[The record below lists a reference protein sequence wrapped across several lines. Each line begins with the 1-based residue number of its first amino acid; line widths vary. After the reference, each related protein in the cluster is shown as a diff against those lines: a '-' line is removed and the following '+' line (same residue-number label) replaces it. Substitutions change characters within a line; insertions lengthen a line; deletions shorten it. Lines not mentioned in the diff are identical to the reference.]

1 MAAMR
6 KPTSPSDNGA
16 TRPPSYRIRV
26 AQIGI
31 ALAVLIA
38 ISALMA
44 YRHVV
49 SLNAGIAQ
57 AAAQRA
63 QAGRLYHDTLTQLHA
78 SQQQLRDYVLSP
90 NDTARQRLGTALA
103 QLSGKVAQLTEDHGA
118 PGNQTTVR
126 ITAAVRDAAGRLD
139 AAAGESH
146 AGCIDT
152 ARCLSDAVAPL
163 LQDLQQRLADLQAA
177 LDPRLPGGAIG
188 DIDRVFAA
196 FLFGAVVLIILFG
209 IVVYLS
215 LDRLI
220 LRPLLALSNRQEAH
234 GNKQPALRETRAL
247 FSAFRDLQSQLQDRE
262 QALDHLVHH
271 DTLTGLPNRKL
282 FRRHLAEGI
291 AAAQQ
296 HDMLIGL
303 LFLDLDRFKQVNDSY
318 GHAAG
323 DRVLIEI
330 SRRLRRVF
338 RQDDLIARFGG
349 DEFAVLLENLHE
361 RDEMSRLA
369 NKALSAIQRPFEH
382 DGRIFHSG
390 ASIGIAVA
398 PDDGNDPD
406 RLIQLA
412 DTAMYAAKRDE
423 GSGLRFVSEEL
434 SKTAAAQHALENEL
448 RDAVSQH
455 DLALHFQ
462 PVVALS
468 DGHVHCYESLLR
480 WPHAEQG
487 MLRPASFMNALA
499 DAGLCTA
506 ISDWALDQIQ
516 MNRPTP
522 EAVLSINLSARL
534 LHDEDFAQRL
544 LERLDQQRLIP
555 ERLILEITEDTLET
569 DLRVAARVLHEL
581 KRRGVRIALDD
592 FGTGQASLSHLRRFP
607 FDYIKIDQSFV
618 AGIGSVPND
627 EKLIQAIIRL
637 AHALGMKVVAEG
649 VETEAQRDFLRGEDC
664 DYIQGYL
671 VGKPSASV

>member
-1 MAAMR
+1 MAAIR
-6 KPTSPSDNGA
+6 KPTSPSENGA
-16 TRPPSYRIRV
+16 AEPPSYRVRV

-31 ALAVLIA
+31 ALAVLLA

-57 AAAQRA
+57 TAAQHA
-63 QAGRLYHDTLTQLHA
+63 QAGRLYQDALAQLYV
-78 SQQQLRDYVLSP
+78 SQQQLHDLVLSP
-90 NDTARQRLGTALA
+90 DDMARQRLGEALA
-103 QLSGKVAQLTEDHGA
+103 QLSGKVTQLAAHEGTPA
-118 PGNQTTVR
+118 SQAVVR
-126 ITAAVRDAAGRLD
+126 ITTALREAAARLD

-146 AGCIDT
+146 EACIEP
-152 ARCLSDAVAPL
+152 ARCLSDAVEPL
-163 LQDLQQRLADLQAA
+163 LKDLQQRLADLHVA
-177 LDPRLPGGAIG
+177 LNPHLPTEGIG
-188 DIDRVFAA
+188 DVNRVLASF
-196 FLFGAVVLIILFG
+196 FFGTIVLMILLG
-209 IVVYLS
+209 IVAYLS

-220 LRPLLALSNRQEAH
+220 LRPLLALSSMAEAQST
-234 GNKQPALRETRAL
+234 GQPAVRETRDL
-247 FSAFRDLQSQLQDRE
+247 LSAFRDLQSQLRDRE
-262 QALDHLVHH
+262 QALDHLTHH
-271 DTLTGLPNRKL
+271 DSLTGLPNRTF
-282 FRRHLAEGI
+282 FRRRLAEGI
-291 AAAQQ
+291 SAATQR
-296 HDMLIGL
+296 DMLVGL

-323 DRVLIEI
+323 DQVLIEI
-330 SRRLRRVF
+330 SRRLRKVF

-361 RDEMSRLA
+361 RDEMKRLA
-369 NKALSAIQRPFEH
+369 KKALSAIQRPFEF

-455 DLALHFQ
+455 NLALHFQ
-462 PVVALS
+462 PVVALA
-468 DGHVHCYESLLR
+468 DGHIHCYESLLR

-487 MLRPASFMNALA
+487 MLRPATFMDALA

-516 MNRPTP
+516 INRPTP

-534 LHDEDFAQRL
+534 LLDEDFAQRL

-581 KRRGVRIALDD
+581 KQRGVRIALDD

-618 AGIGSVPND
+618 AGIGEVPND

-637 AHALGMKVVAEG
+637 AHALEMKVVAEG

-671 VGKPSASV
+671 VGKPSAGA

>member
-6 KPTSPSDNGA
+6 KSKFPSDNGA
-16 TRPPSYRIRV
+16 ANLPSYRIRA

-31 ALAVLIA
+31 ALAVLLA

-57 AAAQRA
+57 IAAQHA
-63 QAGRLYHDTLTQLHA
+63 QVGRLYHEALTQLQA
-78 SQQQLRDYVLSP
+78 SQQRLRDFVLSP
-90 NDTARQRLGTALA
+90 NDTARRRLGKALA
-103 QLSGKVAQLTEDHGA
+103 QLNGKVTQLAEHDGTPSSQA
-118 PGNQTTVR
+118 IVR
-126 ITAAVRDAAGRLD
+126 ITVALGDAAGKLD
-139 AAAGESH
+139 AAARESH
-146 AGCIDT
+146 EVCIDT
-152 ARCLSDAVAPL
+152 GHCLSDALEPL
-163 LQDLQQRLADLQAA
+163 LNDLQRRLVDMYVA
-177 LDPRLPGGAIG
+177 LNQPLPSES
-188 DIDRVFAA
+188 IDDVNRVLAGF
-196 FLFGAVVLIILFG
+196 FFGAVLLMVLLGF
-209 IVVYLS
+209 VAYLS

-220 LRPLLALSNRQEAH
+220 LRPLRTLSNMAETH
-234 GNKQPALRETRAL
+234 TGEQPAVRETRDL
-247 FSAFRDLQSQLQDRE
+247 LRAFRDLQSQLRDRE
-262 QALDHLVHH
+262 QALDHLARH
-271 DTLTGLPNRKL
+271 DSLTGLPNRTL
-282 FRRHLAEGI
+282 FRRRLAEGI
-291 AAAQQ
+291 SAARQR
-296 HDMLIGL
+296 DMLVGL

-323 DRVLIEI
+323 DQVLIEI
-330 SRRLRRVF
+330 SRRLRKVF

-361 RDEMSRLA
+361 RDEMKRLA
-369 NKALSAIQRPFEH
+369 KKALSAIQRPFEF

-398 PDDGNDPD
+398 PDDGSDPD

-455 DLALHFQ
+455 NLALHFQ
-462 PVVALS
+462 PVVALG

-487 MLRPASFMNALA
+487 MLRPASFMDALA

-516 MNRPTP
+516 INRPTP
-522 EAVLSINLSARL
+522 DAVLSINLSARL

-569 DLRVAARVLHEL
+569 ALRAAARDVFEL

-618 AGIGSVPND
+618 AGIGKVPND

-637 AHALGMKVVAEG
+637 AHALEMKVVAEG

>member
-1 MAAMR
+1 
-6 KPTSPSDNGA
+6 
-16 TRPPSYRIRV
+16 
-26 AQIGI
+26 
-31 ALAVLIA
+31 ALA
-38 ISALMA
+38 SM
-44 YRHVV
+44 
-49 SLNAGIAQ
+49 
-57 AAAQRA
+57 
-63 QAGRLYHDTLTQLHA
+63 
-78 SQQQLRDYVLSP
+78 P
-90 NDTARQRLGTALA
+90 LA
-103 QLSGKVAQLTEDHGA
+103 HTNE
-118 PGNQTTVR
+118 
-126 ITAAVRDAAGRLD
+126 
-139 AAAGESH
+139 
-146 AGCIDT
+146 
-152 ARCLSDAVAPL
+152 
-163 LQDLQQRLADLQAA
+163 
-177 LDPRLPGGAIG
+177 
-188 DIDRVFAA
+188 
-196 FLFGAVVLIILFG
+196 
-209 IVVYLS
+209 
-215 LDRLI
+215 
-220 LRPLLALSNRQEAH
+220 
-234 GNKQPALRETRAL
+234 QPALRETRAL
-247 FSAFRDLQSQLQDRE
+247 FDAFRELQSQLRDRE
-262 QALDHLVHH
+262 QALDHLAHH
-271 DTLTGLPNRKL
+271 DSLTGLPNRKL
-282 FRRHLAEGI
+282 FRRRLADGI
-291 AAAQQ
+291 SAARQR
-296 HDMLIGL
+296 DTLIGL

-323 DRVLIEI
+323 DQVLIEI
-330 SRRLRRVF
+330 SRRLRKVF

-349 DEFAVLLENLHE
+349 DEFAVLLENLHA

-369 NKALSAIQRPFEH
+369 KKALSAIQRPFEY
-382 DGRIFHSG
+382 DGRIFHSS

-398 PDDGNDPD
+398 PDDGDDPD

-412 DTAMYAAKRDE
+412 DTAMYAAKHDE
-423 GSGLRFVSEEL
+423 GSGLRFVSEDL
-434 SKTAAAQHALENEL
+434 SKAAAAQHALENEL
-448 RDAVSQH
+448 RDAVGRH
-455 DLALHFQ
+455 NLALHFQ
-462 PVVALS
+462 PVVALG

-516 MNRPTP
+516 INRPTP

-618 AGIGSVPND
+618 AGIGRVPND

-637 AHALGMKVVAEG
+637 AHALEMEVVAEG
-649 VETEAQRDFLRGEDC
+649 VETEAQRDFLRGEAC

-671 VGKPSASV
+671 VGKPSASA